1 MIIKDLQRNKKNR
14 NFIPYLRKVV
24 ESYRA
29 GLVSSTEL
37 KTGLQMD
44 FKRVRHLNRWYFKH
58 RILPLLKPKKTKKM
72 KSDNARIKELEAKIK
87 LLEKEKEFFQLKAVA
102 WETLVDVA
110 EETMNISIKKKFAPK
125 RLKY

>member
-14 NFIPYLRKVV
+14 NLLPYLRKVV

-58 RILPLLKPKKTKKM
+58 RVLPLLKPKKTKKM
-72 KSDNARIKELEAKIK
+72 KSENARIKELEAKLK
-87 LLEKEKEFFQLKAVA
+87 LLEKENQFLRLKADA

-125 RLKY
+125 PLKS